1 MSFSSLWEGN
11 TGRAIRR
18 ESVRLAVVSI
28 WFVIIYYVVIAVL
41 HIGLAPVILTPAD
54 IGGQAGIGGQIVD
67 DISRSLHH
75 SWPWF
80 ILVCGICAP
89 LHLKN
94 MLSFGIT
101 RGQFATGLIC
111 AGALVTT
118 GYVALDA
125 IVSAVT
131 GQFAAANLLSDFLIS
146 FSFWLFGWIVAVGF
160 QYRNVFTSAGGIAL
174 SVFLIYA
181 LIRYAYVEQALGT
194 WNESS
199 YFFELSA
206 PGIAVFVAMDALL
219 AAILR
224 FLTKRISVSC

>member
-1 MSFSSLWEGN
+1 MSFSSFWGGN

-18 ESVRLAVVSI
+18 ESINFAVVSI
-28 WFVIIYYVVIAVL
+28 WFVIIYYAVIAVL
-41 HIGLAPVILTPAD
+41 HIVLAPVILTPAD
-54 IGGQAGIGGQIVD
+54 IGEQVNIGGQIVD
-67 DISRSLHH
+67 DSSKSLHH

-80 ILVCGICAP
+80 ILVYGICAP

-101 RGQFATGLIC
+101 RGQFATGIIW
-111 AGALVTT
+111 AGALVTA

-194 WNESS
+194 WSEPA

-206 PGIAVFVAMDALL
+206 LGAAVFVAADVLL
-219 AAILR
+219 ATVLR
-224 FLTKRISVSC
+224 FLTKRIPVSC